1 MLTASR
7 VAGAIASGTG
17 SLVASALGGVT
28 TAGRPAPNRGGH
40 VPPPVRGPLP
50 STATA
55 ASPIRSGALPN
66 AFVRRTLILA
76 PPALVSTISR
86 IVASR
91 KPARD
96 RLPAV
101 AACGLAPHVVI
112 PWLSAGTRP

>member
-7 VAGAIASGTG
+7 VAGVIASGTG
-17 SLVASALGGVT
+17 SLVASALGGIIT
-28 TAGRPAPNRGGH
+28 ERRPAKYSGCE
-40 VPPPVRGPLP
+40 VPDAVRGPLA

-55 ASPIRSGALPN
+55 ASPIRSGAPPN
-66 AFVRRTLILA
+66 ALVSRTLILA
-76 PPALVSTISR
+76 PPALVTTISR

-101 AACGLAPHVVI
+101 AACGAAPHVAI
-112 PWLSAGTRP
+112 Q

>member
-7 VAGAIASGTG
+7 VAGSIASGTG
-17 SLVASALGGVT
+17 SLVASAPGGIT
-28 TAGRPAPNRGGH
+28 TELRPLKYSGCE
-40 VPPPVRGPLP
+40 VPATVRGPLA

-66 AFVRRTLILA
+66 AFVRRTLILV
-76 PPALVSTISR
+76 PPALVRTISR

-91 KPARD
+91 NPARD

-101 AACGLAPHVVI
+101 AACGAAPQVAI
-112 PWLSAGTRP
+112 Q